1 MSFIKAV
8 NIIKLKKRKIIL
20 SKNWYLI
27 LNKFLK
33 NKIIVKNIIRIV
45 IILIIILPAIK
56 AKGINANNKLKK
68 FVFVQRQWWATTDHG
83 MSEFTMIFPHF
94 NTVILMI

>member
-20 SKNWYLI
+20 SNNRYLI
-27 LNKFLK
+27 LNKSLP

-45 IILIIILPAIK
+45 IMLIIILPAMK
-56 AKGINANNKLKK
+56 ANGINANNKLKK
-68 FVFVQRQWWATTDHG
+68 FIFVKLFLK
-83 MSEFTMIFPHF
+83 SKYIFL
-94 NTVILMI
+94 NL